1 MERMAERYE
10 SWIDRQIRLAQE
22 RGEFDDLPGS
32 GQPISG
38 AGEHYDA
45 EWWIKDLIQREKLSG
60 LAPATLGLRK
70 EVENIESRLA
80 ALKSEQG
87 RAGIRR
93 RPQRAHRQ
101 GEPWSPRR
109 PTGGAAAGRR
119 RRGRC
124 HLARHSVAA
133 ATAVARAGS
142 TLAEQEDRADQEHR
156 DDDDRDPDRDAVG
169 VCARHGAILPPA
181 PENRRRWK

>member
-80 ALKSEQG
+80 ALKSEQAV
-87 RAGIRR
+87 RAYVADLNTRIVK
-93 RPQRAHRQ
+93 AN
-101 GEPWSPRR
+101 
-109 PTGGAAAGRR
+109 
-119 RRGRC
+119 RG
-124 HLARHSVAA
+124 HLDGPPVALQLGDA
-133 ATAVARAGS
+133 DAAVATWRA
-142 TLAEQEDRADQEHR
+142 AQ
-156 DDDDRDPDRDAVG
+156 
-169 VCARHGAILPPA
+169 
-181 PENRRRWK
+181 